1 MANNKPIPTT
11 PYPIA
16 TYNDLKTA
24 VAEYMDRDDTEFLNQ
39 IPNFID
45 FAQKGVFRDNRFNFS
60 AKEAYIQVSNGL
72 CNLPTDYL
80 SMDYLIMGDGYREI
94 RETSRA
100 EVFNHQKLGLT
111 MENTPE
117 ILYTRMQDRLLFSPT
132 FDAAL
137 PVTNADGSTTYDE
150 NTVIMGY
157 YYDPARPS
165 QGGQNAVDYLIA
177 IAPDALLYSA
187 CANAASFISDDDA
200 EKTYTAKYNLVMNQL
215 TEQNKTLS
223 YQGVK
228 RRKLANVRQYW

>member
-1 MANNKPIPTT
+1 MANANIPNT

-16 TYNDLKTA
+16 TYNDLKNA
-24 VAEYMDRDDTEFLNQ
+24 VAEYMDRDDSEFINQ

-45 FAQKGVFRDNRFNFS
+45 FAQKAVFRDNRFNFS

-72 CNLPTDYL
+72 CNLPSDYL

-100 EVFNHQKLGLT
+100 EVFNHQKLHTTLDT
-111 MENTPE
+111 TEE
-117 ILYTRMQDRLLFSPT
+117 ILYTRMQDRLLFSPS
-132 FDAAL
+132 FDASL
-137 PVTNADGSTTYDE
+137 PATNADGSTTYDE

-157 YYDPARPS
+157 YYDPARPTE
-165 QGGQNAVDYLIA
+165 GGQNAVDYLIN

-187 CANAASFISDDDA
+187 CANAASFISDADA
-200 EKTYTAKYNLVMNQL
+200 EKTYTAKYNLVMQQL

-228 RRKLANVRQYW
+228 RRMLANVRQYW